1 MKLYFLFTPK
11 KEKYNCNYIY
21 AMEDELLYGFFVEE
35 DYIVKTDDLEI
46 STIDE
51 LHNLHKKRIEHLKK
65 NSPDTFLPILI
76 EKEFNSINEG
86 LKFLGSGKE
95 DFDQGKPKYKKLP
108 KVITPYDIDFD
119 EDEEEHYE
127 RKLKV
132 DDDDFVKD
140 IEPDEN
146 LDDSL
151 NDNFDLEDDLF
162 DDDEENNL

>member
-46 STIDE
+46 TTIDE
-51 LHNLHKKRIEHLKK
+51 LQKLHKKKIDHLKK
-65 NSPDTFLPILI
+65 NSPDALLPLLI

-95 DFDQGKPKYKKLP
+95 DFDEGKPKYKKLP

-119 EDEEEHYE
+119 EDEEVTYD
-127 RKLKV
+127 RKLRDE
-132 DDDDFVKD
+132 DDDYIKEK
-140 IEPDEN
+140 EPDEDFDN
-146 LDDSL
+146 SID
-151 NDNFDLEDDLF
+151 DNFDLDDDLF
-162 DDDEENNL
+162 EDDEENYS